1 MGSNGC
7 NDRFCTALFFYC
19 AARKHPPTFWN
30 DLLGV
35 TRGGGQQATSIVA
48 GARIKCPHTLV
59 VFPFCMGSN
68 IQSTDWSLKFG
79 SPVLMLRMIHDT
91 AGSFSHVYKKGELS
105 CLTRLRFVAM
115 CKVQGVT
122 DFVKPA
128 RS

>member
-1 MGSNGC
+1 MVMEPKCGC
-7 NDRFCTALFFYC
+7 IAARCSWQQLLLRLLLQWQILRYIVSCC

-68 IQSTDWSLKFG
+68 MITD
-79 SPVLMLRMIHDT
+79 
-91 AGSFSHVYKKGELS
+91 
-105 CLTRLRFVAM
+105 
-115 CKVQGVT
+115 
-122 DFVKPA
+122 
-128 RS
+128 